1 MMALAVLPARNGPGA
16 QTLPAADA
24 AHAVHAAAG
33 EADVPMASL
42 QQEVPTDGG
51 TFNVR
56 LSTSP
61 HPLRLNEYFELIV
74 EIRSL
79 DEPSNDSPLR
89 VGVDARMPGHEH
101 GMNTRP
107 RRLELE
113 DGRFVFA
120 GMLFH
125 MAGEW
130 AVELDVARGRIR
142 EKAKTRLTLE

>member
-1 MMALAVLPARNGPGA
+1 MIALSVLPAGSGTGA
-16 QTLPAADA
+16 QTLSAADA

-33 EADVPMASL
+33 EADVPTASL
-42 QQEVPTDGG
+42 QEAVLTDGG
-51 TFNVR
+51 TFNIR

-79 DEPSNDSPLR
+79 DEPGNDSPLR
-89 VGVDARMPGHEH
+89 ASVNARMPGHEH

-113 DGRFVFA
+113 DGQFVFA

-130 AVELDVARGRIR
+130 EVELDVGRGRIH
-142 EKAKTRLTLE
+142 EKANARLTLE